1 MCCLKRKG
9 EEQSCPCL
17 LSNGMLRNSVKQN
30 LLIHLCQNGNNDKS
44 TVKNKMSICRGEM
57 EGSVLQTPLE
67 AFEIPSLNSI
77 AQCQTSLIC

>member
-9 EEQSCPCL
+9 KEQSCPCL

-30 LLIHLCQNGNNDKS
+30 LLIRLCQNSNNDKS

-57 EGSVLQTPLE
+57 EGSVLQIPLE

-77 AQCQTSLIC
+77 TQCQTSQIC